1 MTIAAVIH
9 QPSLSSFLMFDD
21 LLLLGKG
28 GRVVY
33 HGPVAEATAYFA
45 SLGFPLPPNTNPAD
59 FYLDVAQGAVD
70 REVASKDED
79 GAKVRQRFDWME
91 LFDLWEEH
99 RQGQVQGEGLEREQ
113 EQASLPSS
121 PSPSPSARL
130 PTYSDV
136 IAGSGK
142 RVSES
147 STNSRSDSSHSLVV
161 RQSSVSAMCR
171 RDLLSADAQLESIK
185 STGSI
190 LSNAPAIANGM
201 WQDAVHTSGK
211 YCSSLLNDAKEA
223 IGLSSTGHAI
233 AGMTAPMASGQGH
246 GHTLQ
251 AQLNLAAYSR
261 VTPSAMQQFVLCLTR
276 SLKQIFAGFRPFV
289 SEMALHLVCGAVI
302 STAANRLYYE
312 GPLPSPVCAIQT
324 FSLQGLCV
332 LPQAAQYVQIGNF
345 MCFGILFAAI
355 ASSSATFGNEQVR
368 ATCAALFSFAVLSP
382 LCGAACP
389 RTLDVKK
396 Y

>member
-33 HGPVAEATAYFA
+33 HGPVNDATTYFA

-70 REVASKDED
+70 REVASKDEG
-79 GAKVRQRFDWME
+79 GAKVWQRFDWME

-99 RQGQVQGEGLEREQ
+99 RQGQGQGQEQ
-113 EQASLPSS
+113 EQEQGHASQPSS
-121 PSPSPSARL
+121 ATPSARL

-136 IAGSGK
+136 IAGSSK

-171 RDLLSADAQLESIK
+171 RDLLSADAQLESTK
-185 STGSI
+185 STGSM
-190 LSNAPAIANGM
+190 LSNAPAIASSM
-201 WQDAVHTSGK
+201 WHDAVHASGK
-211 YCSSLLNDAKEA
+211 YCSSLLDDAKEA

-233 AGMTAPMASGQGH
+233 AGVTAPVASGH
-246 GHTLQ
+246 APQ
-251 AQLNLAAYSR
+251 AQLNLTAYSR

-302 STAANRLYYE
+302 STAANRLYFE

-355 ASSSATFGNEQVR
+355 AASSATFGNEQVR
-368 ATCAALFSFAVLSP
+368 ASCTALFISCCDTLHSP
-382 LCGAACP
+382 PCGAACP
-389 RTLDVKK
+389 CTRRPLTD
-396 Y
+396 